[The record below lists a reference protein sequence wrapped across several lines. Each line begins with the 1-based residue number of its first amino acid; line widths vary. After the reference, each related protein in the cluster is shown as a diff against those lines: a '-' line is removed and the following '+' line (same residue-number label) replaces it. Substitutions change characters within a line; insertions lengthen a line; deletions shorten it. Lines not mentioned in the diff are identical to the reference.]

1 MNMNAEKFIWTS
13 EEYTCEDLREK
24 FDNKFPVIA
33 LVTTG
38 YYGEKD
44 HEMIGIDTVNFIT
57 V

>member
-1 MNMNAEKFIWTS
+1 MNADKFIWTS
-13 EEYTCEDLREK
+13 EEYVCSELREK

-44 HEMIGIDTVNFIT
+44 HEAIGIDTVNI
-57 V
+57 